1 MYDILKDGNK
11 RAKYNDVLEHG
22 LPNWKQAVY
31 YYRRVRKMGLV
42 EMAAILFIII
52 TIGQYLV
59 AWAAYFEKKYTIV
72 SKLCAF

>member
-1 MYDILKDGNK
+1 
-11 RAKYNDVLEHG
+11 
-22 LPNWKQAVY
+22 
-31 YYRRVRKMGLV
+31 MGLV